1 MRIKWLSLFSH
12 TKREDRVMNNFDPT
26 QMFAAFQP
34 QQAFANVAS
43 YTRSMLSEME
53 KQAER
58 WTEYGL
64 SQAAEGQKLFRS
76 MQAQA
81 FGVTK
86 SIVDATEK
94 AFQKTGA

>member
-1 MRIKWLSLFSH
+1 
-12 TKREDRVMNNFDPT
+12 MNNFDPT
-26 QMFAAFQP
+26 QLFAAFQP
-34 QQAFANVAS
+34 QQAFTSAAS
-43 YTRSMLSEME
+43 YTRTMLAEME

-76 MQAQA
+76 LQAQA

-86 SIVDATEK
+86 SFVDAAEK

>member
-1 MRIKWLSLFSH
+1 MY
-12 TKREDRVMNNFDPT
+12 NFDPT
-26 QMFAAFQP
+26 QIFAAFQP
-34 QQAFANVAS
+34 QQAAATAAS
-43 YTRSMLSEME
+43 YTRTMIAEME

-64 SQAAEGQKLFRS
+64 GQAAEGQKIFRS
-76 MQAQA
+76 WQTQA

-86 SIVDATEK
+86 SFVDAAEK